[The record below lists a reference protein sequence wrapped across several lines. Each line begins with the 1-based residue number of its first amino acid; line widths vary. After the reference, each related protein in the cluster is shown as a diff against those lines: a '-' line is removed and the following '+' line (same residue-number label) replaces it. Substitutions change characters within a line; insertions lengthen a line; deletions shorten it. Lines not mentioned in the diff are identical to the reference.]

1 MRGRYEVVE
10 EVEGLYRVVPLKVLR
25 RTPGVFFDL
34 VPVGAIARIDA
45 IDRLIHEKG
54 ALSPGSV
61 GNVKQPWYM
70 HTHQEDNLIVV
81 HGARFID
88 IYTRN
93 HGKMEHFVVTPSVIE
108 HGDKVVL
115 DGPGMITWPVGVFHR
130 IRSAEDVGSVSLNFA
145 AHFKGF
151 DIRTNFNIYNLNVQA
166 GDYRLIRAGYLDQ
179 PDATQGNSPS
189 GGGKPRA

>member
-1 MRGRYEVVE
+1 MRDRYEVVE

-81 HGARFID
+81 HGALHRHLHAQP
-88 IYTRN
+88 RQ
-93 HGKMEHFVVTPSVIE
+93 
-108 HGDKVVL
+108 
-115 DGPGMITWPVGVFHR
+115 DGAFRRHAQRHR
-130 IRSAEDVGSVSLNFA
+130 ARGQ
-145 AHFKGF
+145 G
-151 DIRTNFNIYNLNVQA
+151 
-166 GDYRLIRAGYLDQ
+166 RA
-179 PDATQGNSPS
+179 
-189 GGGKPRA
+189 